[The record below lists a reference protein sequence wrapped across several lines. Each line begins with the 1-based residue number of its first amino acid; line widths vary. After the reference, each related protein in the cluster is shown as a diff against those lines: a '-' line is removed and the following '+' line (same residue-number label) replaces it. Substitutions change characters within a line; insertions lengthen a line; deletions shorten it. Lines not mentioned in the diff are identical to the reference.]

1 MNNET
6 RYENRPVTLYSQ
18 VARLKETEGLT
29 LAEYLHDEFGPALM
43 VAKMKLELLSDD
55 LPKRFVGSANEIAEI
70 ISDLMRRTR
79 GAIQD
84 LASDPACRSGL
95 RAGIA
100 SLIDDLQI
108 RHGIVC
114 AAKLDPL
121 LDKFAEE
128 AKYVLYRAVRE
139 LLLNIRK
146 HARASRVKINVSR
159 KDSSVKIEVR
169 DNGCGFAGHKPSA
182 PHDSGGFGLS
192 SVRADL
198 TSIGAD
204 LLISSR
210 IGRGTRAI
218 IVTPMPL

>member
-210 IGRGTRAI
+210 IGRGTRAV
-218 IVTPMPL
+218 IVTPVPQ

>member
-1 MNNET
+1 MNDET

-84 LASDPACRSGL
+84 LASDPAFRSGL

-121 LDKFAEE
+121 LDKFTEE

-169 DNGCGFAGHKPSA
+169 DDGCGFAGHKPSA

-204 LLISSR
+204 LRISSR

-218 IVTPMPL
+218 IVTPVPL

>member
-70 ISDLMRRTR
+70 LSDLMRRTR

-218 IVTPMPL
+218 IVTPVPL

>member
-95 RAGIA
+95 RVGIA

-218 IVTPMPL
+218 IVIPVPL

>member
-1 MNNET
+1 MNDET

-70 ISDLMRRTR
+70 LSDLMRRTR

-84 LASDPACRSGL
+84 LASDPAFRSGL

-108 RHGIVC
+108 RYGIVC
-114 AAKLDPL
+114 AATIDPL
-121 LDKFAEE
+121 LDKFTEE
-128 AKYVLYRAVRE
+128 TKYVLYRAVRE

-169 DNGCGFAGHKPSA
+169 DDGCGFAGHKPSA

-204 LLISSR
+204 LRISSR

-218 IVTPMPL
+218 IVTPVPL

>member
-121 LDKFAEE
+121 LDQFTEE

-218 IVTPMPL
+218 IVIPVPL

>member
-6 RYENRPVTLYSQ
+6 RYENRRVPLDSK
-18 VARLKETEGLT
+18 VARLKETEGLK

-55 LPKRFVGSANEIAEI
+55 LPKRFVGSANEIADI
-70 ISDLMRRTR
+70 LSDLMRRTR
-79 GAIQD
+79 GTIHD
-84 LASDPACRSGL
+84 LASHPVCRLGL
-95 RAGIA
+95 KAAIS
-100 SLIDDLQI
+100 SLVEDLRI
-108 RHGIVC
+108 RNEIVC
-114 AAKLDPL
+114 LAKLDPL
-121 LDKFAEE
+121 LDKFRDE

-146 HARASRVKINVSR
+146 HARASRVNINVSR
-159 KDSSVKIEVR
+159 KNSSMKIEVR
-169 DNGCGFAGHKPSA
+169 DNGCGFNAGKRSV

-198 TSIGAD
+198 RSIDAD
-204 LLISSR
+204 LQISSR

-218 IVTPMPL
+218 IAVAVPL

>member
-55 LPKRFVGSANEIAEI
+55 LPKRFVGSANEITEI
-70 ISDLMRRTR
+70 LSDLMRRTR

-121 LDKFAEE
+121 LDKFTEE

-218 IVTPMPL
+218 IVTPVPL

>member
-1 MNNET
+1 
-6 RYENRPVTLYSQ
+6 
-18 VARLKETEGLT
+18 
-29 LAEYLHDEFGPALM
+29 
-43 VAKMKLELLSDD
+43 
-55 LPKRFVGSANEIAEI
+55 
-70 ISDLMRRTR
+70 
-79 GAIQD
+79 
-84 LASDPACRSGL
+84 
-95 RAGIA
+95 
-100 SLIDDLQI
+100 LIDDLQI

-218 IVTPMPL
+218 IVIPVPL

>member
-55 LPKRFVGSANEIAEI
+55 LPKRFVGSANEITEI
-70 ISDLMRRTR
+70 LSDLMRRTR

-121 LDKFAEE
+121 LDKFTEE

-218 IVTPMPL
+218 IVIPVPL

>member
-1 MNNET
+1 MNDET
-6 RYENRPVTLYSQ
+6 RYENRPITLYSQ

-55 LPKRFVGSANEIAEI
+55 LPKRFVGSANEITEI
-70 ISDLMRRTR
+70 LSDLMRRTR

-114 AAKLDPL
+114 AAKLDAL
-121 LDKFAEE
+121 LDQFTEE

-210 IGRGTRAI
+210 IGRGTRAV
-218 IVTPMPL
+218 IVTPVPQ

>member
-169 DNGCGFAGHKPSA
+169 DNGCGFAGHKPSS
-182 PHDSGGFGLS
+182 PHDSGGFELS
-192 SVRADL
+192 RVRADL

-218 IVTPMPL
+218 IVIPVPL

>member
-218 IVTPMPL
+218 IVIPVPL

>member
-1 MNNET
+1 MNDET
-6 RYENRPVTLYSQ
+6 RYENRPITLYSQ

-218 IVTPMPL
+218 IVIPVPL

>member
-55 LPKRFVGSANEIAEI
+55 LPKRFVGSANEITEI
-70 ISDLMRRTR
+70 LSDLMRRTR

-121 LDKFAEE
+121 LDKFTEE

-210 IGRGTRAI
+210 IGRGTRAV
-218 IVTPMPL
+218 IVIPVPL